1 MLMVEFSF
9 PFVRTLPIMLFMHV
23 SFMMPWIIVMPW
35 IVMMIKSIT
44 MTMIWAD
51 SMMIVMRIVLT
62 LKVFWGKSVMDEI
75 VWVLILV
82 VLPFIVM
89 ASIMMKIMII
99 LKMVVSM
106 VISMVSSVETMFEM
120 EIFIIFFVKMG
131 QVMTIIT
138 VTMSKSMPFIVS
150 PMTMTMVVRMCW
162 IMDWLSLLWYP
173 VNISIAMMVIVMV
186 IWLHFQH
193 KVSAMYKSL

>member
-1 MLMVEFSF
+1 MLMVEISF

-44 MTMIWAD
+44 MTMIWAH

-62 LKVFWGKSVMDEI
+62 LKVFWSKSVMDEI

-82 VLPFIVM
+82 VLPLIVM
-89 ASIMMKIMII
+89 ATIMMKIMII

-106 VISMVSSVETMFEM
+106 VISMVSSVETMFKM

-131 QVMTIIT
+131 QVMTIMS

-162 IMDWLSLLWYP
+162 IMDWLSFFWYP
-173 VNISIAMMVIVMV
+173 MNIPVAMMIIIVIV
-186 IWLHFQH
+186 WLHFQH
-193 KVSAMYKSL
+193 KVSAVYKSL